1 MADPHRRPANGFVE
15 KEGIKL
21 YRQKRE
27 PLWSEG
33 LSGLPLH
40 QISVESRASILPLSP
55 DRRGAG

>member
-1 MADPHRRPANGFVE
+1 MADPHRRPANGFAE

-33 LSGLPLH
+33 LSGLAP
-40 QISVESRASILPLSP
+40 QEIPVESRASILPI
-55 DRRGAG
+55 